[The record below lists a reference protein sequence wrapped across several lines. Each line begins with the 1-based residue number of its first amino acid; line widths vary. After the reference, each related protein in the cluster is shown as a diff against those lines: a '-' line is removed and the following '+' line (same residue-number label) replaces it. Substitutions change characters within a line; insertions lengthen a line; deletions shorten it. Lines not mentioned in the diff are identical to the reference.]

1 MILRKPFA
9 ILIKYFKLIH
19 AILTVLSFYLLYRT
33 NLMMSFFSE
42 YMGTYNSVI
51 GKDLTGELFN
61 IWIYISLFVI
71 IIGTII
77 IMGLMLF
84 KKKKIKLYI
93 YNILTYIAVIVI
105 YVVTI
110 NVLSKLEIELVDVRT
125 LKVVQDLLTTIFF
138 IQIISFFTLGMRATG
153 FDLKKF
159 DFKKDLQ
166 ELEIEDD
173 DNEEFEVNIDLS
185 SDETRRKINRAI
197 RHSKYIYKEN
207 KVILWILAGLV
218 FSITSLAIYMN
229 LGVYNKLY
237 TKNEAFS
244 TNYFTISLGNSYSSS
259 ESYKGA
265 KLLEEESL
273 LMIHLNIKNN
283 FVKERT
289 FESARLNLKIDEHYF
304 KHEPLYSEFL
314 IDIGTTYKKQSITN
328 KFNDYMFIYKV
339 PTDFLNEKLVLVYD
353 DYNGKE
359 IKMRVKPINLDGKK
373 EIKEFSL
380 GQEIDFKES
389 VLNDIK
395 IKLDNVELAHFF
407 KIDYNFCIN
416 EATCYLSYEYLR
428 PNINTNY
435 RKAVVKIKGNFVE
448 KSSGDY
454 KKIYSFIKKYG
465 KIEYETLGQTKEVDL
480 NSQLK
485 PIKVNTENECYFELN
500 EEVLNA
506 DKIKLIF
513 RIRDKVYKYI
523 VK

>member
-9 ILIKYFKLIH
+9 ILIKHFKLIH
-19 AILTVLSFYLLYRT
+19 AVLTVLSFYLLYRT

-42 YMGTYNSVI
+42 YMDTYNSVI

-61 IWIYISLFVI
+61 IWIYISLFVM

-77 IMGLMLF
+77 IMGLMIF

-93 YNILTYIAVIVI
+93 YNILTYIAVIII
-105 YVVTI
+105 YVVTS

-138 IQIISFFTLGMRATG
+138 IQIVSFFMLGMRATG
-153 FDLKKF
+153 FNVKKF

-166 ELEIEDD
+166 ELEIEDT

-207 KVILWILAGLV
+207 KVILWILVGIV
-218 FSITSLAIYMN
+218 FSITSFAIYMN

-237 TKNEAFS
+237 SKNEAFS
-244 TNYFTISLGNSYSSS
+244 TNYFTLSLGDTYSSK
-259 ESYKGA
+259 ESYKGV

-273 LMIHLNIKNN
+273 LMVHMNIKNN
-283 FVKERT
+283 FIKERT
-289 FESARLNLKIDEHYF
+289 FEPARLNLKIDEHYF
-304 KHEPLYSEFL
+304 KHEPLYS
-314 IDIGTTYKKQSITN
+314 DYVVDVGTTYKKQNITN
-328 KFNDYMFIYKV
+328 EFNDYMFIYKV
-339 PTDFLNEKLVLVYD
+339 PTDFLDEKLVLIYN

-359 IKMRVKPINLDGKK
+359 IKMRVNPVELDGKE
-373 EIKEFSL
+373 EIKEFAL
-380 GQEIDFKES
+380 GQEIDFKNS
-389 VLNDIK
+389 ILGNIN
-395 IKLDNVELAHFF
+395 IKLDSVELANFF
-407 KIDYNFCIN
+407 KVDYNFCIN
-416 EATCYLSYEYLR
+416 ETSCYPSYEYLM

-435 RKAVVKIKGNFVE
+435 RKAIIKIKGSFVDNL
-448 KSSGDY
+448 SGNY
-454 KKIYSFIKKYG
+454 KKISSFIKNYG
-465 KIEYETLGQTKEVDL
+465 KIEYEISGQTKIVDL

-485 PIKVNTENECYFELN
+485 LIKVNIENECYFELN
-500 EEVLNA
+500 GDVLSA
-506 DKIKLIF
+506 DKIKLVF
-513 RIRDKVYKYI
+513 KVRNKVYKYN